1 MSLEPLLNKNYRKVI
16 TMQYFRKY
24 ILNRYVLILIGFGV
38 WMYFFDDNS
47 VRIHNELNKDIDKL
61 ESSIEFYKKEIA
73 SDKKIINDQKD
84 PEKLERYARETY
96 QMKKDNETIYIIEY
110 DTIK

>member
-1 MSLEPLLNKNYRKVI
+1 M
-16 TMQYFRKY
+16 
-24 ILNRYVLILIGFGV
+24 LILIGFLV

-61 ESSIEFYKKEIA
+61 ESSIDFYKEEIVK
-73 SDKKIINDQKD
+73 DQKIINDHKD

-96 QMKKDNETIYIIEY
+96 QMKKENETIYIIEY
-110 DTIK
+110 DSIE

>member
-1 MSLEPLLNKNYRKVI
+1 MFKKFKK
-16 TMQYFRKY
+16 YF
-24 ILNRYVLILIGFGV
+24 LNRYVLILIGFVV

-61 ESSIEFYKKEIA
+61 ESSIDFYKEEIVK
-73 SDKKIINDQKD
+73 DQKIIDDHKD

-96 QMKKDNETIYIIEY
+96 QMKKKNETIYIIEY
-110 DTIK
+110 DSIE